1 MTIVF
6 LDFYNEVAEQAW
18 SMYDADT
25 SSKDEFESALKSSI
39 QKALSELW
47 CSYNFPW
54 RLKTQK
60 IKTKV
65 LKNVYELPP
74 GKIFIKTING
84 KEVYSIKCN
93 KKYLKYLS
101 NYEELIDYEET
112 TGEPTGFYVKGDK
125 LYLFNIPDDVYTIE
139 IEYYTLVIGYN
150 KEEEDI
156 YTLEEEDDIIEIPE
170 KYEVLFKNALKTL
183 SLAYSIAD
191 TTDENYE
198 QYMIQYNRAYKLLI
212 DYCSGI
218 ELNKRI
224 TW

>member
-1 MTIVF
+1 MTIKF
-6 LDFYNEVAEQAW
+6 LDLYNEVAEQAW
-18 SMYDADT
+18 SMYDSDAT
-25 SSKDEFESALKSSI
+25 GRDEFESALKSSI

-47 CSYNFPW
+47 CSYNFPF

-60 IKTKV
+60 LKTKIN
-65 LKNVYELPP
+65 KSEYDLPD

-84 KEVYSIKCN
+84 QEKYSIKCGSN
-93 KKYLKYLS
+93 FLNYLD
-101 NYEELIDYEET
+101 NYEELELENIS
-112 TGEPTGFYVKGDK
+112 GEPTAFYVKGDK
-125 LYLFNIPDDVYTIE
+125 LYLHPMPDDVYTIQ
-139 IEYYTLVIGYN
+139 IEYYTLVVGLN
-150 KEEEDI
+150 KNEDEI
-156 YTLEEEDDIIEIPE
+156 YTLEDEDDTLDIPE

-198 QYMIQYNRAYKLLI
+198 QYMIQYDRAYKLLI

-218 ELNKRI
+218 ELQKRI